1 MRAGCASLEA
11 LRESARKVLREI
23 LDTETPIVV
32 TAHRNADPDAIGS
45 AIVVRNAIRRLD
57 RDARLLLPE
66 GMNQASK
73 RVVREL
79 LGVEPDSVEDEV
91 PEESGLAIILDS
103 ASIEQLGHLADFVKN
118 VDYIVIDHHEKNN
131 LVSDAIASVY
141 DPCARATAEL
151 VYISVQE
158 WGVEIEPGEAAVLL
172 AGIVYDTKHL
182 RQSTARTLR
191 IAADLMDR
199 GASLERVLKALQSP
213 PMDFSERVA
222 RLKAAQRLQVYRIE
236 GRQVLIGVSHVKA
249 FEASASRAILDLGAD
264 AAFIVS
270 VKDGRARVIGR
281 ALKSF
286 IEATGLGVADILE
299 EVGARIGGS
308 GGGHPQAAGAS
319 GRATLEEAMSVLIE
333 VLREKLGEKGLRLV
347 PLE

>member
-1 MRAGCASLEA
+1 M
-11 LRESARKVLREI
+11 KEI
-23 LDTETPIVV
+23 LDTETPIVI

-45 AIVVRNAIRRLD
+45 AIVVRNVIRRLG

-79 LGVEPDSVEDEV
+79 LKVEPAGIEDEV
-91 PEESGLAIILDS
+91 PEESGLAVILDT
-103 ASIEQLGHLADFVKN
+103 ASWEQLGDLAEFVKR
-118 VDYIVIDHHEKNN
+118 VDYIVVDHHERSG
-131 LVSDAIASVY
+131 LVEGAIASIY

-151 VYISVQE
+151 VYIALHE
-158 WGVEIEPGEAAVLL
+158 WGVELEAREAALLL

-182 RQSTARTLR
+182 RHSTSRTLR

-199 GASLERVLKALQSP
+199 GVSLESVLKALQSP

-222 RLKAAQRLQVYRIE
+222 RLKAAQRLQVYRVE
-236 GRQVLIGVSHVKA
+236 GKNLLIGVSHVKA

-270 VKDGRARVIGR
+270 VRDGAARVIGR

-299 EVGARIGGS
+299 EVGKRIRGS

-319 GRATLEEAMSVLIE
+319 GKATLEEAMSILLE
-333 VLREKLGEKGLRLV
+333 VLRKRLEEKGLRLV